1 MGSDI
6 HIPFNRPHM
15 VGKELWYIAQAHAAG
30 QLAGDGPFTRK
41 CRAWLEQRTGAKA
54 ALLTHSCT
62 GALDMA
68 AMLSGVGPGDEV
80 IMPSFTFVSTAN
92 AFVLRGA
99 TPVFVDIRPD
109 TLNIDEPKIE
119 AAISPHTRVIV
130 PVHYAGVGCEM
141 DTIMD
146 IAQRHKVMVIED
158 AAQGLMARYRGRPLG
173 TFGQMATLSFH
184 ETKNVISGEGGALL
198 VNDGALTER
207 AEIVREKGTNRSQF
221 FRGEVDKYS
230 WIDVGSSFLPG
241 ELIAAFLWA
250 QLEEATRITTQR
262 MLLWERYHQAFADLE
277 GREQLVRPTIPAE
290 REHNAH
296 MYYVLL
302 ANVEA
307 RTTFISGLRKKGIQ
321 AVSHYVPLH
330 DAPAG
335 RKYGRA
341 VGDLRHTVELSD
353 RLVRL
358 PLWPDLGEQ
367 QHEVI
372 RAVVDVCEDIRSPHA
387 LVG

>member
-1 MGSDI
+1 
-6 HIPFNRPHM
+6 
-15 VGKELWYIAQAHAAG
+15 
-30 QLAGDGPFTRK
+30 
-41 CRAWLEQRTGAKA
+41 
-54 ALLTHSCT
+54 
-62 GALDMA
+62 MA

-80 IMPSFTFVSTAN
+80 IMPLFTFVSMAN

-109 TLNIDEPKIE
+109 TLNIDESKIE

-130 PVHYAGVGCEM
+130 PVHYAGVGCEL

-207 AEIVREKGTNRSQF
+207 AETVREKGTNRSQF
-221 FRGEVDKYS
+221 FRGEGDKYS
-230 WIDVGSSFLPG
+230 WVDVGSSFLPG

-321 AVSHYVPLH
+321 AVFHYVPLH

-372 RAVVDVCEDIRSPHA
+372 RAIVDVCEDIRSPHA